1 MAAFLIPFTSSSSI
15 TEILAWF
22 NLDGYVF
29 EVLPFMNKNL
39 FEILIQREFQPFDV
53 HTSIRD

>member
-1 MAAFLIPFTSSSSI
+1 MVCSSYI

-22 NLDGYVF
+22 NIDGYVF

-39 FEILIQREFQPFDV
+39 FEILIEREFKPFDV
-53 HTSIRD
+53 WLFGVFDI